1 MESAVRNIKHHTHIG
16 HLGINT
22 VLSVPSQATARV
34 SSELITNSDEV
45 FLSIDP
51 DLHQQS

>member
-1 MESAVRNIKHHTHIG
+1 MENPVRNIKKHTHIG
-16 HLGINT
+16 HFGINSI
-22 VLSVPSQATARV
+22 LSVLSQATASV